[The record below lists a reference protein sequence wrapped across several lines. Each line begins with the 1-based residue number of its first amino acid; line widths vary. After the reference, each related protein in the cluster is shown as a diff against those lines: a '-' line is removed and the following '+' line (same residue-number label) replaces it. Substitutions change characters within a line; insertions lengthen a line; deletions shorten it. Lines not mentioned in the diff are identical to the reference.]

1 MSRSAASARATISIG
16 TGSSTSDANRDPFDT
31 ETVEVLTGPSSVLF
45 GRGST
50 GGAINSV
57 SKKPGLDPRQSGG
70 ASVGSDGLARV
81 TADVNA
87 PLSTSSALRVN
98 AMAHTSGTAGRDE
111 VYSQRGGVSAVVALG
126 LGTATQGTLGFLH
139 QSD

>member
-1 MSRSAASARATISIG
+1 M
-16 TGSSTSDANRDPFDT
+16 
-31 ETVEVLTGPSSVLF
+31 LTGPSSVLF

-57 SKKPGLDPRQSGG
+57 SKKPRLDPLQSAD
-70 ASVGSDGLARV
+70 ASVGSDGLGRV